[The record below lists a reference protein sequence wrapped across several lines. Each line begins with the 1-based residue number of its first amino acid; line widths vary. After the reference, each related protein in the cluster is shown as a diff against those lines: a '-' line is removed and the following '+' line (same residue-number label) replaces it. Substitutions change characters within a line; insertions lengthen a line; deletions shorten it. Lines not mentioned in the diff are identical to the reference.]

1 MMDTRVPDEIEV
13 QHVLQV
19 EASGILPEPRVGLFA
34 VNGLENDTRIL
45 LFLVVACNQSAVAFR
60 NLESR
65 LQAHRPFRKGANEGL
80 KCELGAVPLFVAGVI
95 RVDTAHSVTGDQRS
109 VQLDQQ
115 VISEI
120 ADFQL
125 LAQWGL

>member
-80 KCELGAVPLFVAGVI
+80 KCELGAVSLLLAGVI
-95 RVDTAHSVTGDQRS
+95 RMNTAHSVSSNQRP
-109 VQLDQQ
+109 VELNQQ
-115 VISEI
+115 IV
-120 ADFQL
+120 
-125 LAQWGL
+125 